1 MAEAC
6 YKPKYIPASFK
17 GVPFEALDS
26 SSEHGR
32 RGAEGEFPFGES
44 TAYADL
50 GRKIRR
56 YTISGRFAANS
67 HIADAAAL
75 IAVCEMPGPG
85 VLVHPTRGAVT
96 VACTSLSVRDNP
108 IEEQGVTYFDADF
121 VEANIFGAGL
131 QFGGL
136 LGGLDLSTIIGAVG
150 LFFQDS
156 YKPDAVR
163 WYNSLQVANTGA
175 EAVAKIAEQYNKVT
189 SNSRDVKVYQLLNNF
204 NTVVNDPFTVR
215 NPETLYRVI
224 VNGMGFVDTASAAEA
239 KVAAFK
245 SIANW
250 AAKASS
256 LAGEAGISEGAVY
269 TAVRILAA
277 GYMTRGILESTT
289 TTLDAALTE
298 FDMVSKI
305 LAEEAEVVN
314 TECADPRLYMALRDF
329 TITIQATLL
338 HRAYEL
344 PALVSYQFAGPTHPL
359 VAAYEIYDDATRFRD
374 LETRNPQYLPWTFG
388 PAIVASRRV

>member
-17 GVPFEALDS
+17 GVPFEALEV

-56 YTISGRFAANS
+56 YSISGRFAANS
-67 HIADAAAL
+67 HIADSTTL
-75 IAVCEMPGPG
+75 ITVCELPGPG
-85 VLVHPTRGAVT
+85 ILVHPTRGAVS
-96 VACTSLSVRDNP
+96 VACTSLRVRDNP
-108 IEEQGVTYFDADF
+108 IEEQGVTYFDAEF
-121 VEANIFGAGL
+121 VEANLFGSGF

-136 LGGLDLSTIIGAVG
+136 LGGLDLSGIIGAVG

-156 YKPDAVR
+156 YKPDSVR
-163 WYNSLQVANTGA
+163 WYNSLQVAATGA
-175 EAVAKIAEQYNKVT
+175 EAVAKIAEQYNNVT
-189 SNSRDVKVYQLLNNF
+189 SNNRDIKVYQLLNNF

-215 NPETLYRVI
+215 DPQTLFRVI
-224 VNGMGFVDTASAAEA
+224 TNGMGFVDTAAAGAA

-250 AAKASS
+250 AAQASG
-256 LAGEAGISEGAVY
+256 LAGEAGISQNAVY
-269 TAVRILAA
+269 TAIRILAA
-277 GYMTRGILESTT
+277 GYMTRGILESIT
-289 TTLDAALTE
+289 TTLDAALSE
-298 FDMVSKI
+298 YDMVTGI
-305 LAEEAEVVN
+305 LQEELEIVN
-314 TECADPRLYMALRDF
+314 TECADPRLFMALRDF
-329 TITIQATLL
+329 TISVQATLL

-344 PALVSYQFAGPTHPL
+344 PALVSYQFPGPTHPL
-359 VAAYEIYDDATRFRD
+359 VAAYEIYDDATRFAD
-374 LETRNPQYLPWTFG
+374 LESRNPQYLPWTFG
-388 PAIVASRRV
+388 PAIVASRRA